1 MVAGNGG
8 SRTILIRRVGRVCFK
23 MGEDGG
29 ESEGVDWNEDGNE
42 EVDEEV

>member
-1 MVAGNGG
+1 M
-8 SRTILIRRVGRVCFK
+8 RWVGRCKVGPVRLGMK
-23 MGEDGG
+23 VLAREKDGR

>member
-1 MVAGNGG
+1 M
-8 SRTILIRRVGRVCFK
+8 RWVGRFK
-23 MGEDGG
+23 VGLGFRLGMEVLAREKDGG